1 MKCNMFSHL
10 TQSCLTNE
18 IGIHGKMHKSIIEES
33 LDPTEKRIATST
45 GFSTSYIAY
54 EMYLFWREASIHV
67 EAL

>member
-1 MKCNMFSHL
+1 MLSHS

-18 IGIHGKMHKSIIEES
+18 IGTCTHGNMRKCIIEAS

-45 GFSTSYIAY
+45 GFSTSYITY
-54 EMYLFWREASIHV
+54 EMQLFWKEARIHV